1 MCQPRSKTSRSR
13 SQHYPDSPHPRLPT
27 HTQTHTKQQWPA
39 RLNARVVAIK
49 APPDSTRAAF
59 IEWKQLRLDSRRNK
73 AQRAN
78 ERASGSSGRAS
89 VCWSAAARLRP
100 TPPPRRYSSSC
111 SVDIALNSISR
122 IKNAACKT
130 RTLASTHTHPHAC
143 AHPASRIP
151 PRQSHK
157 ISVERK
163 NYNEYILSVLRR
175 ISVNAKHL
183 ERTSC

>member
-1 MCQPRSKTSRSR
+1 MCQPRSQTSWSC
-13 SQHYPDSPHPRLPT
+13 SQHYPRLPPSHPRLPT

-73 AQRAN
+73 AQRA
-78 ERASGSSGRAS
+78 SGSSGRAS

-100 TPPPRRYSSSC
+100 TPSPRRYSSSC

-122 IKNAACKT
+122 VKNAPCKT
-130 RTLASTHTHPHAC
+130 RTLARTH
-143 AHPASRIP
+143 AHPARM
-151 PRQSHK
+151 
-157 ISVERK
+157 
-163 NYNEYILSVLRR
+163 
-175 ISVNAKHL
+175 
-183 ERTSC
+183 RTPSIGNTTTSIIQN

>member
-73 AQRAN
+73 AQRA
-78 ERASGSSGRAS
+78 SGSSGRAS

-100 TPPPRRYSSSC
+100 TPSPRRYSSSC

-122 IKNAACKT
+122 VKNAPCKT
-130 RTLASTHTHPHAC
+130 RTLARTH
-143 AHPASRIP
+143 AHPARM
-151 PRQSHK
+151 
-157 ISVERK
+157 
-163 NYNEYILSVLRR
+163 
-175 ISVNAKHL
+175 
-183 ERTSC
+183 RTPSIGNTTTSIIQN